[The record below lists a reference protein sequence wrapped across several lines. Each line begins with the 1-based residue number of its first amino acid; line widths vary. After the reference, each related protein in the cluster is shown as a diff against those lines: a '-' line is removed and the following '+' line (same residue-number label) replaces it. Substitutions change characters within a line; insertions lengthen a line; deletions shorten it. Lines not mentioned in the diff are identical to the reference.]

1 MEHSREFYDIEY
13 EQNKRSIRD
22 IANELKTYPN
32 KIRRELIK
40 MGYKMRTKS
49 EAQTN
54 SIAAG
59 RNTHPTKGKKRPEEL
74 KIRISENVAK
84 SWEGIDE
91 EERSK
96 RVKSAQQQW
105 KNMSFEEKALFR
117 KAGAEAVRET
127 TKTGSKLERFL
138 RDSLIELGHE
148 VEFHRDALIP
158 NEKLQI
164 DLFLPALKIAIEIDG
179 PSHFLPIWGDG
190 PLIKTMEADRKKNSL
205 LITHGYVVL
214 RVRNVMKTISEINKR
229 DLLQNVVDK
238 IERIEA
244 NFPDLHNRIITIDLK

>member
-1 MEHSREFYDIEY
+1 MERSEEYYNIEY
-13 EQNKRSIRD
+13 LEKMRSIRD
-22 IANELKTYPN
+22 IANEFNVYPN
-32 KIRRELIK
+32 KIRRELIA

-54 SIAAG
+54 AIKSG
-59 RNTHPTKGKKRPEEL
+59 RHTHPTKGKKRSDEL

-84 SWEGIDE
+84 VWDSMDE
-91 EERSK
+91 EGREK
-96 RVKSAQQQW
+96 RVKSAQAQW
-105 KNMSFEEKALFR
+105 KNMSFEEKTLFR

-138 RDSLIELGHE
+138 RDNLMDLGYD

-158 NEKLQI
+158 NEKLQM

-179 PSHFLPIWGDG
+179 PSHFLPIWGEDA
-190 PLIKTMEADRKKNSL
+190 LAKTMKADHKKNSL
-205 LITHGYVVL
+205 LITHGYIVI

-229 DLLQNVVDK
+229 ELLQNVVGEIKK
-238 IERIEA
+238 IE
-244 NFPDLHNRIITIDLK
+244 NQFPGLHDRIITIDLK